1 MVEPDK
7 TSNSAADEAPTWR
20 RHRHRLA
27 PEIEEIAV
35 EYCGG
40 ERDPILYQRARA
52 IAQCD
57 LMIFRLR
64 AQAVRILES
73 FTVQRTSSGSE
84 HCNRFEQANDIS
96 EQSEQNDLDA
106 LQSALPD
113 LDRLDRIERRIW
125 LRRKRALGTFFALK
139 K

>member
-1 MVEPDK
+1 MVEPAE
-7 TSNSAADEAPTWR
+7 TSNSAADKATTWR
-20 RHRHRLA
+20 RHKHRLA
-27 PEIEEIAV
+27 PEIDQIAV

-40 ERDPILYQRARA
+40 DRDPILYQRAMV
-52 IAQCD
+52 IGHCD

-64 AQAVRILES
+64 AQAVRIVES
-73 FTVQRTSSGSE
+73 FAGERTSPGSKRY
-84 HCNRFEQANDIS
+84 NLFEQANEIS

-113 LDRLDRIERRIW
+113 LDRLDRIERRIR
-125 LRRKRALGTFFALK
+125 LRRKRALEMFLAAK

>member
-1 MVEPDK
+1 MVEPAE
-7 TSNSAADEAPTWR
+7 TSNSAADKATTWR
-20 RHRHRLA
+20 RHKHRLA
-27 PEIEEIAV
+27 PEIDQIAV

-40 ERDPILYQRARA
+40 DRDPILYQRARA

-113 LDRLDRIERRIW
+113 LDRLDRIEKTIW
-125 LRRKRALGTFFALK
+125 SRRKRALEIFLAIK

>member
-52 IAQCD
+52 IAHCD

-73 FTVQRTSSGSE
+73 FAAQRTSPGSK
-84 HCNRFEQANDIS
+84 HCNRCEQANDIS

-113 LDRLDRIERRIW
+113 LDRLHRIEKTIW
-125 LRRKRALGTFFALK
+125 SRSKRALEIFLAIK